1 MRRADSVCVWVKGR
15 VSARERERNPGDR
28 RRRKTRPRKQ
38 RETDRPVRH
47 AGRKRRKEAASPIP
61 QRHRRPRVQR
71 EARQPHERTAFVQKG
86 GGTTAALPALSQK
99 PWLSTSH
106 ENSAR
111 TRWPRPR
118 RMGGERGCCH
128 ADSIQDTDATHDG
141 SRSQQ
146 AASSGFRIGPLLPGD
161 LDAVMWVQEQG
172 YAPELLEGPEVFR
185 AILAHQPDLCRAV
198 LADSEKR
205 RVVGYMVAH
214 RVRDTAAPPPLGE
227 APGPGSF
234 PEEGP
239 VFIHDVCLLEEARG
253 RGLVTRL
260 LGEIQ
265 EGAVH
270 GMCLVAVQGTEAM
283 WRRHGFA
290 PHSPDGAA
298 AVRGGSSPRVST
310 TADGASAGEGV
321 QRHENLLATAAS
333 VSDVA
338 GSAQGCGHEP
348 PSGPVLQG
356 YGPQSTYMT
365 RKLSSVSVP
374 R

>member
-1 MRRADSVCVWVKGR
+1 MGAQFFAMLIFVIIGLQSFVAADPPPYTFSLDQSIPCPRDLDDTWYSQRKADPAPILPNASTALAGVLSSIPEMLDGNMKTLNAP
-15 VSARERERNPGDR
+15 SAMFIAYQNGKKLFESYRGTARLH
-28 RRRKTRPRKQ
+28 KAV
-38 RETDRPVRH
+38 PV
-47 AGRKRRKEAASPIP
+47 
-61 QRHRRPRVQR
+61 
-71 EARQPHERTAFVQKG
+71 T
-86 GGTTAALPALSQK
+86 
-99 PWLSTSH
+99 
-106 ENSAR
+106 
-111 TRWPRPR
+111 
-118 RMGGERGCCH
+118 
-128 ADSIQDTDATHDG
+128 
-141 SRSQQ
+141 
-146 AASSGFRIGPLLPGD
+146 ASSGFRIGPLLPGD
-161 LDAVMWVQEQG
+161 LDAVMLVQEQC

-185 AILAHQPDLCRAV
+185 AILAHQPDLCRVV

-214 RVRDTAAPPPLGE
+214 RVRDTAAPPSLGE

-234 PEEGP
+234 PAEGP

-290 PHSPDGAA
+290 PNCPDGAA
-298 AVRGGSSPRVST
+298 AVKGGSSPRVST
-310 TADGASAGEGV
+310 TADGAAAGEGV

-348 PSGPVLQG
+348 PSRPVLQG

>member
-1 MRRADSVCVWVKGR
+1 MRRADSVCVCVKER
-15 VSARERERNPGDR
+15 VSVRERERNPGDR
-28 RRRKTRPRKQ
+28 RRRKTRP
-38 RETDRPVRH
+38 ETEIDRQTCAACWTEKEKGSSEPDPAKAPTATGPARSKAAARAHSICTERRRH
-47 AGRKRRKEAASPIP
+47 
-61 QRHRRPRVQR
+61 H
-71 EARQPHERTAFVQKG
+71 
-86 GGTTAALPALSQK
+86 GGTARAVTKNLGCQLHTK
-99 PWLSTSH
+99 T
-106 ENSAR
+106 SAR

-118 RMGGERGCCH
+118 RMGGGRGCCH
-128 ADSIQDTDATHDG
+128 ADSIQDADGTHDG

-161 LDAVMWVQEQG
+161 LDAVMLVQEQC

-185 AILAHQPDLCRAV
+185 AILAHQPDLCRVV

-234 PEEGP
+234 PAEGP

-290 PHSPDGAA
+290 PNCPDGAA
-298 AVRGGSSPRVST
+298 AVKGGSSPRVST
-310 TADGASAGEGV
+310 TADGAAAGEGV

-348 PSGPVLQG
+348 PSRPVLQG